1 MAKKT
6 TNNQLSKEHKAAKQ
20 IVSASKHVSKKPHA
34 KQNINLELPE
44 QQASKFSKKN
54 IIVGFLALGSFF
66 GLLTLGSVLAINHNY
81 KNNQKVILSE
91 FNASQADVL
100 NNSQVNDLLAYSI
113 DPAKD
118 YQGAFLQ
125 AKVFFEQQNYAEATK
140 KYEQIVAV
148 NPSDLAALENYAYS
162 LVATNDSV
170 KAKTVMS
177 KAIELTKDSSQK
189 KQLQA
194 KLNDI
199 GSE

>member
-6 TNNQLSKEHKAAKQ
+6 KNNQIKKEHKAAKQ
-20 IVSASKHVSKKPHA
+20 IVSASKHVSKKPRS
-34 KQNINLELPE
+34 KQNITFEQPE

-170 KAKTVMS
+170 KAKTVLS
-177 KAIELTKDSSQK
+177 RAIELTNDASQK